1 MMRLIAA
8 FILAGIL
15 LTGVLTNSAL
25 AAKKKEVVM
34 MTCVTVFS
42 PDEVSLVQFAQVS
55 SGVPADVIPHPFDDC
70 VQAVADLLTA
80 GFNIESGQVDIFNP
94 SEPSSSFLLT
104 K

>member
-15 LTGVLTNSAL
+15 LTGVSTNSAL

-34 MTCVTVFS
+34 MTCVTVFG

-55 SGVPADVIPHPFDDC
+55 SGVPVDITPQPFDDC

-80 GFNIESGQVDIFNP
+80 GFKIDSGQVDIFNP
-94 SEPSSSFLLT
+94 GEPSSSFLLT
-104 K
+104 N